1 MSKYP
6 TQNLRTVAFV
16 GHGGSGKTSLIEA
29 MLMRAGA
36 ISECGS
42 VDKGTTVCDSDPQ
55 EKQVGHSLR
64 LAVAHMDT
72 DKLGLDPVRIHV
84 LDTPGY
90 PDYIGQSLPA
100 LDAVKSAVIVVDA
113 TKGVELM
120 TERMMNW
127 AEKRGLCRMIVINKI
142 DVPGVDLMGVLD
154 QLKLTFGDA
163 VIPLNLP
170 TKGMTH

>member
-72 DKLGLDPVRIHV
+72 D
-84 LDTPGY
+84 
-90 PDYIGQSLPA
+90 
-100 LDAVKSAVIVVDA
+100 
-113 TKGVELM
+113 
-120 TERMMNW
+120 
-127 AEKRGLCRMIVINKI
+127 
-142 DVPGVDLMGVLD
+142 
-154 QLKLTFGDA
+154 
-163 VIPLNLP
+163 NLP
-170 TKGMTH
+170 LLSSTPPKASN